1 MNVYFFKGRP
11 PRGSR
16 EQLFLEELE
25 KRGELPV
32 IIIATVSGLITFLLL
47 FIIIA
52 TTACFIYK
60 KKRKEKQLKG
70 LQKAPSEGTVLFCLF
85 FCLFVYT
92 MYLFSFWFCAY
103 IYETHTCFRFLVH
116 SF

>member
-70 LQKAPSEGTVLFCLF
+70 MQKAPSEGTVLFCLF
-85 FCLFVYT
+85 FCLNSLHT
-92 MYLFSFWFCAY
+92 KL
-103 IYETHTCFRFLVH
+103 THVSGCPFLTTLSLSSV
-116 SF
+116 FFG